1 MSDTREDLMYIDPW
15 ECEVCR
21 HTGTPIIISDSKEE
35 WGREI
40 TVECP
45 SCSSTF
51 GNGILEF
58 RAEGEIC
65 DFCGEFV
72 EEVMDHDGDEICLM
86 CKECE

>member
-1 MSDTREDLMYIDPW
+1 MSEW
-15 ECEVCR
+15 ECDVCR

-45 SCSSTF
+45 SCNSTF

-58 RAEGEIC
+58 RAEGEVC
-65 DFCGEFV
+65 AFCGEFV
-72 EEVMDHDGDEICLM
+72 EEVVELNLGGSKSDMVCI
-86 CKECE
+86 ECEEDHWK